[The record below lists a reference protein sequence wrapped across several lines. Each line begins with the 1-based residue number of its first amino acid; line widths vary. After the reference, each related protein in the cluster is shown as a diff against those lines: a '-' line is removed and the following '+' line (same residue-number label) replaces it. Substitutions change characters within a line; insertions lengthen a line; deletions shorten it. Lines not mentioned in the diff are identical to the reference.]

1 MEKHLYIWCILI
13 LVAEQSA
20 QIVLEWDTNYEVPST
35 PPADADRAYNLPLNH
50 ISGKPLIAWLK
61 DGPGGNIMNTTSGTF
76 NLSSVDKL
84 VHGGAPQSGD
94 TWLSS
99 GSQLCQYSPN
109 QPFPLRYE
117 GFYWKF
123 RCSSNS
129 TPDAMLT
136 IPFYNGELRADHLYH
151 QHPQDTLPPQERY
164 YFIESIVNGSTINLA
179 SANTF
184 TISKPAKLL
193 VFSEAPPSTVVANT
207 NFNVSVEIWAGDNTT
222 LTTGL
227 DSTLTLTLQ
236 VAYFEGLVEHYSSV
250 PLEDMVS
257 EMHVRL
263 AGDHVIQSKATYDF
277 VHNERAVAGKAS
289 FTGLR
294 LLDVHSCVKLN
305 ITMKM
310 PGYPHS
316 RLPNT
321 YTDNTLKF
329 VYDIAGKK
337 KAFVY
342 NGTSDPAV
350 LISDCINVTEQSLNK
365 VVIISDPL
373 KPKQGANFPIE
384 PYIVLELQDADG
396 QRIYSGRDSNLI
408 LDVKVNNSTVCLSN
422 DSATVQAKDGRAVYI
437 GSICGTFQQVKLT
450 FMAKSTITGTP
461 KLSPTTAAFDVTDD
475 IYLGNFIN
483 YYSSGSTSDTGPNV
497 DSFVWHALEDIK
509 ANVYSHLIPGRTL
522 HINSYDT
529 KNNEV
534 TTTVQLNAMLREGE
548 ATPHKRVRGIIG
560 LGSNTLT
567 EKLAPVLL
575 SNKIPQIS
583 TREDQYEFNDKQVY
597 PYYSRL
603 SWNLGS
609 LSHSIMMAAS
619 YRNWKKMLIVRQSTY
634 RVNNILIQK
643 AKDFGLEF
651 VAEISIPFLPPP
663 LYKAGLLQSYMDKIK
678 SYGVRVIWMFMIP
691 PLMAL
696 TLCEARD
703 NNMTSYDGYQWGA
716 IGQYGWYFPYE
727 NQYYKGCRDP
737 NALPCSTAFKGW
749 IGIDSTYDLKGL
761 STDHWK
767 RVMERHLFT
776 DRIQENYRGTN
787 KKNKWLEIL
796 AVYALAYDAVIVYC
810 EAMTVLMQKK
820 ETITADKLVA
830 EIRKVTIEG
839 LTGNITFEASGDRPG
854 FRGFMCVVNPHP
866 LGTYAPASHTA
877 VFARTFILEN
887 TAATTQL
894 EVPMQAKRPL
904 SLPPYNHIVANFT
917 SPESDFKNKFLYNS
931 STGMISA
938 FTQQIVPI
946 PPDTA
951 PPQMEEKADYAIAP
965 FYCNGGCGGNNTD
978 EFDVT
983 KYEFGKCVS
992 MDKCD
997 CNDGYYGDNCEKM
1010 VCTCLNGYCTVPKN
1024 CTCDAGWYGDRCQHA
1039 ICSACLNGRCTS
1051 PEICTC
1057 DSSYTGAACDSSLV
1071 VVIVVPILVVSI
1083 VIVVAV
1089 FVGRWLLR
1097 RLHLK
1102 NALQNLDWLVKFDE
1116 VMIGDARALS
1126 FVSTAGEDLAI
1137 SNKSNI
1143 CTWRSQKCYMQKFNC
1158 DSLAVESED
1167 LRFEIIKMKETRHN
1181 NLIQFIGACLD
1192 FPNVCVLTEVAP
1204 KGSIEDLLLND
1215 SVKLGWDFRFSLLK
1229 DICRGMEFLHRSD
1242 IGSHGRLK
1250 SSNCVV
1256 DNRWTCKITG
1266 FGLPTLRYDGPRR
1279 YYGESHSPKLS
1290 NMFWTAPELI
1300 PGCNTLDD
1308 VRCGTRAGDVYSFAI
1323 IMVEMCTR
1331 EEPYT
1336 KELSFMDPG
1345 QVLQLVIDKDAPSAV
1360 EAKKAWFKSGG
1371 DTTKPFRPELEDSY
1385 LPEEYAARS
1394 GMKKLIAQCWN
1405 AKPDIRPTFRQTLDR
1420 LNEIFPVKGELIDN
1434 LVNMLE
1440 KYSSNL
1446 EAIVSDRTRE
1456 LVAEKART
1464 EELISQMLPKKVAE
1478 DLKHGKTVE
1487 PEAFECVTI
1496 YFSDLVGFTAIARDS
1511 TPFQVVTLLND
1522 LYTCF
1527 DAILDHY
1534 DVYKV
1539 ETIGD
1544 AYMVVSGLPI
1554 RNGNLHAGEIATMS
1568 LELLSSVLT
1577 FKIRHMPEK
1586 FLQLRCGMHSGPCV
1600 SGVVGLK
1607 MPRYCLFGDTVNTA
1621 SRMESSSVALRAHM
1635 SESTAKILEELGGY
1649 HLECRGEREV
1659 KGKGIMK
1666 TYWLNGKDGYDKPLP
1681 GRDIAVSLSQHEFK

>member
-1 MEKHLYIWCILI
+1 MASLSAAQVPLLDVNFGLGSTQKSYGGKKAPHGFHSYTEEDEPLHLTSNIPTKSYGGKRAPTSSLITVNLDEDSKLTCVKKSTLSNIIVLNEDEESSRYKSYGLKKIISSNNGLVSQENEEATSQGGKRSNIPLTDIKEEGQLDSEKLTLPQHGSKRGASGPLVTSSDEEESLPPSPRSSVNSSSSVQHAYEHDHDYENVASPSGSSTASGPVYIRPPGFRHHAQEIKKVKKKKTTEFDFKSALKKRAPTPPKVRPKRDMRPITPPDEKERHKKQPKQSERKVYITGDTDLLLKHLFDRAVEDKKNPQIKRGRPRKIAVPRETGTKALI
-13 LVAEQSA
+13 SGDDPYLVDAVTQKLFPQLSLESRQGQIGSTTLQLVTLRDGDKQFTSLRATVQRRIQQSEHLRAFSRIFPMPEASSTERARSLAKICVAATSPQRKLWRALARSIEHTSEQSA
-20 QIVLEWDTNYEVPST
+20 QIVLEWDTNYEVPNT

-99 GSQLCQYSPN
+99 GGQLCQYSPN

-422 DSATVQAKDGRAVYI
+422 DSATVQAKDGRAL
-437 GSICGTFQQVKLT
+437 GSAESRVLAVGRQIANVFINSTTSKVNKKPNSVKP
-450 FMAKSTITGTP
+450 FSQ
-461 KLSPTTAAFDVTDD
+461 LSHKQKRLIFVRPINFEHD

-483 YYSSGSTSDTGPNV
+483 YYSSGSTSDTGPN
-497 DSFVWHALEDIK
+497 
-509 ANVYSHLIPGRTL
+509 
-522 HINSYDT
+522 
-529 KNNEV
+529 
-534 TTTVQLNAMLREGE
+534 
-548 ATPHKRVRGIIG
+548 
-560 LGSNTLT
+560 
-567 EKLAPVLL
+567 
-575 SNKIPQIS
+575 
-583 TREDQYEFNDKQVY
+583 
-597 PYYSRL
+597 
-603 SWNLGS
+603 
-609 LSHSIMMAAS
+609 
-619 YRNWKKMLIVRQSTY
+619 LIVRQSTY

-917 SPESDFKNKFLYNS
+917 SPDEQKWAPR
-931 STGMISA
+931 GMA
-938 FTQQIVPI
+938 E
-946 PPDTA
+946 A
-951 PPQMEEKADYAIAP
+951 ALRAI
-965 FYCNGGCGGNNTD
+965 FRN
-978 EFDVT
+978 E
-983 KYEFGKCVS
+983 
-992 MDKCD
+992 CD
-997 CNDGYYGDNCEKM
+997 
-1010 VCTCLNGYCTVPKN
+1010 
-1024 CTCDAGWYGDRCQHA
+1024 
-1039 ICSACLNGRCTS
+1039 
-1051 PEICTC
+1051 
-1057 DSSYTGAACDSSLV
+1057 
-1071 VVIVVPILVVSI
+1071 
-1083 VIVVAV
+1083 
-1089 FVGRWLLR
+1089 LR
-1097 RLHLK
+1097 RLML
-1102 NALQNLDWLVKFDE
+1102 LQNIITKAD
-1116 VMIGDARALS
+1116 ISAL
-1126 FVSTAGEDLAI
+1126 G
-1137 SNKSNI
+1137 
-1143 CTWRSQKCYMQKFNC
+1143 
-1158 DSLAVESED
+1158 
-1167 LRFEIIKMKETRHN
+1167 
-1181 NLIQFIGACLD
+1181 
-1192 FPNVCVLTEVAP
+1192 
-1204 KGSIEDLLLND
+1204 
-1215 SVKLGWDFRFSLLK
+1215 
-1229 DICRGMEFLHRSD
+1229 
-1242 IGSHGRLK
+1242 
-1250 SSNCVV
+1250 
-1256 DNRWTCKITG
+1256 
-1266 FGLPTLRYDGPRR
+1266 
-1279 YYGESHSPKLS
+1279 
-1290 NMFWTAPELI
+1290 
-1300 PGCNTLDD
+1300 
-1308 VRCGTRAGDVYSFAI
+1308 
-1323 IMVEMCTR
+1323 
-1331 EEPYT
+1331 
-1336 KELSFMDPG
+1336 
-1345 QVLQLVIDKDAPSAV
+1345 
-1360 EAKKAWFKSGG
+1360 
-1371 DTTKPFRPELEDSY
+1371 
-1385 LPEEYAARS
+1385 
-1394 GMKKLIAQCWN
+1394 
-1405 AKPDIRPTFRQTLDR
+1405 IR
-1420 LNEIFPVKGELIDN
+1420 V
-1434 LVNMLE
+1434 
-1440 KYSSNL
+1440 
-1446 EAIVSDRTRE
+1446 RTRN
-1456 LVAEKART
+1456 V
-1464 EELISQMLPKKVAE
+1464 
-1478 DLKHGKTVE
+1478 
-1487 PEAFECVTI
+1487 
-1496 YFSDLVGFTAIARDS
+1496 
-1511 TPFQVVTLLND
+1511 
-1522 LYTCF
+1522 LYIIT
-1527 DAILDHY
+1527 
-1534 DVYKV
+1534 
-1539 ETIGD
+1539 
-1544 AYMVVSGLPI
+1544 
-1554 RNGNLHAGEIATMS
+1554 
-1568 LELLSSVLT
+1568 
-1577 FKIRHMPEK
+1577 
-1586 FLQLRCGMHSGPCV
+1586 
-1600 SGVVGLK
+1600 
-1607 MPRYCLFGDTVNTA
+1607 
-1621 SRMESSSVALRAHM
+1621 
-1635 SESTAKILEELGGY
+1635 
-1649 HLECRGEREV
+1649 
-1659 KGKGIMK
+1659 
-1666 TYWLNGKDGYDKPLP
+1666 
-1681 GRDIAVSLSQHEFK
+1681 

>member
-1 MEKHLYIWCILI
+1 
-13 LVAEQSA
+13 
-20 QIVLEWDTNYEVPST
+20 
-35 PPADADRAYNLPLNH
+35 
-50 ISGKPLIAWLK
+50 
-61 DGPGGNIMNTTSGTF
+61 
-76 NLSSVDKL
+76 
-84 VHGGAPQSGD
+84 
-94 TWLSS
+94 
-99 GSQLCQYSPN
+99 
-109 QPFPLRYE
+109 
-117 GFYWKF
+117 
-123 RCSSNS
+123 
-129 TPDAMLT
+129 MLT
-136 IPFYNGELRADHLYH
+136 IPFFNGELRADHLYH
-151 QHPQDTLPPQERY
+151 QHQSDMVPPIDRVY
-164 YFIESIVNGSTINLA
+164 VITAAVNGTDLSLVSETFEIST
-179 SANTF
+179 
-184 TISKPAKLL
+184 PAKLL
-193 VFSEAPPSTVVANT
+193 AFSQSPPSTVVANK
-207 NFNVSVEIWAGDNTT
+207 NFNVSVEIWNGGNNTIT
-222 LTTGL
+222 SGL
-227 DSTLTLTLQ
+227 DSTLMMTLQ
-236 VAYFEGLVEHYSSV
+236 VAYFKGLVEHFSSV

-257 EMHVRL
+257 KLDVRL

-277 VHNERAVAGKAS
+277 VHNERAVAGQAS

-310 PGYPHS
+310 PGYPNS

-321 YTDNTLKF
+321 YTDDALKF
-329 VYDIAGKK
+329 YYDIAGKK
-337 KAFVY
+337 RAFVY

-350 LISDCINVTEQSLNK
+350 LISDCINVTEQTLDK
-365 VVIISDPL
+365 IIMISDPV

-396 QRIYSGRDSNLI
+396 RRIYSGRDSNLNI
-408 LDVKVNNSTVCLSN
+408 TVHSSNSSACLSTDSSTV
-422 DSATVQAKDGRAVYI
+422 TAKDGRAVFI
-437 GSICGTFQQVKLT
+437 GSFCAPVSSI
-450 FMAKSTITGTP
+450 A
-461 KLSPTTAAFDVTDD
+461 LSFTTQSKVSSSMVGGPTTTTFDVTDD
-475 IYLGNFIN
+475 VYLGNFID

-509 ANVYSHLIPGRTL
+509 ANHYPHLLPGRNL
-522 HINSYDT
+522 YINSYDT
-529 KNNEV
+529 KNDEV
-534 TTTVQLNAMLREGE
+534 TTTIQLNAMLREGE
-548 ATPHKRVRGIIG
+548 ALPHKRVRGIIG

-583 TREDQYEFNDKQVY
+583 SREDQYEFNDKGVY

-609 LSHSIMMAAS
+609 LSHSIMMAAA
-619 YRNWKKMLIVRQSTY
+619 YRNWKQMLIVRQSNY

-643 AKDFGLEF
+643 AKDFGLEI
-651 VAEISIPFLPPP
+651 VAEISVPFLPPP
-663 LYKAGLLQSYMDKIK
+663 SYKPGLLQTYMDKIK

-703 NNMTSYDGYQWGA
+703 NNMTSFDGYQWGA

-749 IGIDSTYDLKGL
+749 IGIDSTYDLKGTT
-761 STDHWK
+761 TDHWK

-776 DRIQENYRGTN
+776 DRIQNNYRGTN

-796 AVYALAYDAVIVYC
+796 AVYALAYDAVIVYS
-810 EAMTVLMQKK
+810 EAMTTLMGRN
-820 ETITADKLVA
+820 ETITADNLVA

-866 LGTYAPASHTA
+866 MGTYAPASHTA

-887 TAATTQL
+887 TDATSQL
-894 EVPMQAKRPL
+894 EIPMQAKRPL
-904 SLPPYNHIVANFT
+904 SLPPYNHVVANFT
-917 SPESDFKNKFLYNS
+917 APESSFMNKFEYNS

-946 PPDTA
+946 PPETKA
-951 PPQMEEKADYAIAP
+951 PEMEVKEDYTIAP
-965 FYCNGGCGGNNTD
+965 FYCSGGCGGKNTD
-978 EFDVT
+978 KFDVT
-983 KYEFGKCVS
+983 KYEFGKCIS
-992 MDKCD
+992 MDKCE

-1010 VCTCLNGYCTVPKN
+1010 VCTCLNGHCKIPKK
-1024 CTCDAGWYGDRCQHA
+1024 CTCDPGWLGDRCQNA
-1039 ICSACLNGRCTS
+1039 ICSACVNGRCTS
-1051 PEICTC
+1051 PDICTC
-1057 DSSYTGAACDSSLV
+1057 DSSYTGAACDTSLV
-1071 VVIVVPILVVSI
+1071 VAIVVPIVVISIAI
-1083 VIVVAV
+1083 VIAV
-1089 FVGRWLLR
+1089 FVGRWMLKR
-1097 RLHLK
+1097 IHLK

-1158 DSLAVESED
+1158 DSLSVESED

-1215 SVKLGWDFRFSLLK
+1215 SVKLGWDFRFSLMK

-1279 YYGESHSPKLS
+1279 YYGDSHEPKLS

-1300 PGCNTLDD
+1300 PGCKDLDD
-1308 VRCGTRAGDVYSFAI
+1308 VKCGTKAGDVFSFAI
-1323 IMVEMCTR
+1323 LMVEMCTR

-1345 QVLQLVIDKDAPSAV
+1345 QVLELIVNKDAPTAV
-1360 EAKKAWFKSGG
+1360 EARKAWYRSGG
-1371 DTTKPFRPELEDSY
+1371 DTSKPFRPEFDDSY

-1394 GMKKLIAQCWN
+1394 GMRKLLAQCWN
-1405 AKPDIRPTFRQTLDR
+1405 TKPDVRPTFRQTLDR

-1446 EAIVSDRTRE
+1446 EAIVAERTRE

-1464 EELISQMLPKKVAE
+1464 ELLISQMLPKKVAE

-1600 SGVVGLK
+1600 AGVVGLK

-1635 SESTAKILEELGGY
+1635 SESTATILEELGGY

-1681 GRDIAVSLSQHEFK
+1681 GRDLAVSLSQHEFK